1 MKLNKER
8 VSPLICFLLLCSFGS
23 GVVVNVCAQQSQ
35 EQQRGRRVI
44 YTTRNASASL
54 YDASACQRNA
64 SAFRYNAFASTRDT
78 PASPCDASATA
89 YNASAST
96 RNTSAIT
103 CNASAM
109 ACDASAMARVVPGNA
124 PQTVEDLRAR
134 IRRILSNPQLAPAF
148 VGVKAVSL
156 DTGRTLFEENA
167 GKLLV
172 PASNMKM
179 YTVAAALDRLTPEYR
194 WTTSVY
200 AANRPDASG
209 ILRGDLIVY
218 GRGDP
223 SIAASFND
231 GDYTKAIDELAE
243 RIAAAGVRRVEGN
256 LVGDESY
263 FTGPPFGA
271 SWEWD
276 DLQWYYGAEV
286 SALTVNDN
294 SIDLFVKPGAS
305 VGSTCAITMG
315 PAALPHI
322 TISNRTTTTPRGTR
336 RELSV
341 YRALGENTIEV
352 GGSLPLDDKG
362 YTGEIAVARPAQMFI
377 DLLRASLLRRGVT
390 VAGQSRIFDARARRD
405 APLDTSR
412 LIEIARRQS
421 PPLSFIAAKTLKPSQ
436 NLYTELIL
444 RSLGEQQR
452 RLSII
457 PASTD
462 AHLPQTNA
470 KLTSAEAG
478 IEVVKNFLR
487 NAGANAAGIVMVD
500 GSGLSRHD
508 FVTANASVELLTYIS
523 QRPYSSAFR
532 DALPIAGVDGTLAN
546 RMKGTAATGNV
557 RAKTGTVEAVS
568 SLSGYATSAAGER
581 LVFSIMVN
589 NYPGGADMRRT
600 YIDAIAEL
608 LASFSG
614 KS

>member
-1 MKLNKER
+1 MALNKER
-8 VSPLICFLLLCSFGS
+8 VSTLICFLLLCSFGS
-23 GVVVNVCAQQSQ
+23 GAAAVNVFAQESQ
-35 EQQRGRRVI
+35 PQQRGRRVV
-44 YTTRNASASL
+44 SA
-54 YDASACQRNA
+54 
-64 SAFRYNAFASTRDT
+64 T
-78 PASPCDASATA
+78 PAVSAAPAASATVRA
-89 YNASAST
+89 ASA
-96 RNTSAIT
+96 
-103 CNASAM
+103 
-109 ACDASAMARVVPGNA
+109 NA

-134 IRRILSNPQLAPAF
+134 IRRILSSPQLAPAF
-148 VGVKAVSL
+148 VAVKVVSL

-179 YTVAAALDRLTPEYR
+179 YTVAAALDRLTPEFR

-209 ILRGDLIVY
+209 TLRADLIVY

-243 RIAAAGVRRVEGN
+243 RIAAAGVRRVEGA

-263 FTGPPFGA
+263 FTGPPYGTG
-271 SWEWD
+271 WEWN

-305 VGSTCAITMG
+305 VGSSCTITTG

-322 TISNRTTTTPRGTR
+322 TISNRTTTTTRGTR

-352 GGSLPLDDKG
+352 GGSLPLDDRG
-362 YTGEIAVARPAQMFI
+362 YTGEIAVARPAQMFV
-377 DLLRASLLRRGVT
+377 DLLRASLNNRGIV
-390 VAGQSRIFDARARRD
+390 VAGTSRVIDARVRRNI
-405 APLDTSR
+405 PLDTSK
-412 LIEIARRQS
+412 LVELAKRQS
-421 PPLSFIAAKTLKPSQ
+421 PPLGLIAAKTLKPSQ
-436 NLYTELIL
+436 NLYTELTL
-444 RSLGEQQR
+444 RTLGEREGRIAAVPSMPGSEQR
-452 RLSII
+452 
-457 PASTD
+457 AT
-462 AHLPQTNA
+462 QTNA
-470 KLTSAEAG
+470 SLTSAEAG
-478 IEVVKNFLR
+478 IAVVKAFLQR
-487 NAGANAAGIVMVD
+487 AGVGAEGIVMND

-508 FVTANASVELLTYIS
+508 FVTADASVKLLAYIS
-523 QRPYSSAFR
+523 RLPFSNVFR
-532 DALPIAGVDGTLAN
+532 DALPVAGIDGTLAN

-608 LASFSG
+608 LASFNGRS
-614 KS
+614 

>member
-1 MKLNKER
+1 MALNKER
-8 VSPLICFLLLCSFGS
+8 VSTLICFLLLCSFGS

-35 EQQRGRRVI
+35 EQQRERRVI

-103 CNASAM
+103 CNASAT
-109 ACDASAMARVVPGNA
+109 ACDASANARVVPGNA

-390 VAGQSRIFDARARRD
+390 IAGQSRIFDARARRD

-412 LIEIARRQS
+412 LIEVARRQS

-452 RLSII
+452 RLSTI

-462 AHLPQTNA
+462 ARSPQTNA

-478 IEVVKNFLR
+478 IEVVKTFLR

-523 QRPYSSAFR
+523 HRPYSSAFR

-589 NYPGGADMRRT
+589 NYPGGADIRRT

-608 LASFSG
+608 LASFNGRS
-614 KS
+614 

>member
-8 VSPLICFLLLCSFGS
+8 VSTLICFLLLCSFGS
-23 GVVVNVCAQQSQ
+23 GAVVVNVFAQEPQ
-35 EQQRGRRVI
+35 QQRERRVV
-44 YTTRNASASL
+44 SA
-54 YDASACQRNA
+54 
-64 SAFRYNAFASTRDT
+64 T
-78 PASPCDASATA
+78 PAVSTTPTASATVRA
-89 YNASAST
+89 ASA
-96 RNTSAIT
+96 
-103 CNASAM
+103 
-109 ACDASAMARVVPGNA
+109 NA
-124 PQTVEDLRAR
+124 PQTIEDLRSR
-134 IRRILSNPQLAPAF
+134 IRQILSSPQLAPAF
-148 VGVKAVSL
+148 VGVKVVSL

-179 YTVAAALDRLTPEYR
+179 YTMAAALDRLTPEFR

-209 ILRGDLIVY
+209 TLRGDLIVY

-243 RIAAAGVRRVEGN
+243 RIAAAGVRRVEGA

-263 FTGPPFGA
+263 FTGAPYGA
-271 SWEWD
+271 GWEWD

-305 VGSTCAITMG
+305 VGSSCTIATG
-315 PAALPHI
+315 PAQLPHI
-322 TISNRTTTTPRGTR
+322 TIKNLTTTTARGTR

-341 YRALGENTIEV
+341 YRDLGANTIEV
-352 GGSLPLDDKG
+352 GGSLPLDDRG
-362 YTGEIAVARPAQMFI
+362 YTGEIAVARPAQMFV
-377 DLLRASLLRRGVT
+377 DLLRASLSRRGVT
-390 VAGQSRIFDARARRD
+390 IAGQSQIIDARARRNI
-405 APLDTSR
+405 PLDTSK
-412 LIEIARRQS
+412 LFELAKRQS

-436 NLYTELIL
+436 NLYTELTL
-444 RSLGEQQR
+444 RTLGEQKGR
-452 RLSII
+452 IAAVPILSISGSEQQRT
-457 PASTD
+457 A
-462 AHLPQTNA
+462 QTSA
-470 KLTSAEAG
+470 RSTSAEAG
-478 IEVVKNFLR
+478 INVVKAFLQR
-487 NAGANAAGIVMVD
+487 AGADAVVMND

-508 FVTANASVELLTYIS
+508 FVTADASVKLLAYIS
-523 QRPYSSAFR
+523 RLPFSNVFR
-532 DALPIAGVDGTLAN
+532 DALPLAGVDGTLAN
-546 RMKGTAATGNV
+546 RMKGTAAAGNV

-581 LVFSIMVN
+581 LVFSIIVN
-589 NYPGGADMRRT
+589 NYPGGADVRRS

-608 LASFSG
+608 LASFNG

>member
-1 MKLNKER
+1 MLLNKKCFT
-8 VSPLICFLLLCSFGS
+8 PLVCFLLLCSLSFS
-23 GVVVNVCAQQSQ
+23 AVVNAVAQQTS
-35 EQQRGRRVI
+35 EPQRERRSI
-44 YTTRNASASL
+44 A
-54 YDASACQRNA
+54 
-64 SAFRYNAFASTRDT
+64 
-78 PASPCDASATA
+78 ASATA
-89 YNASAST
+89 
-96 RNTSAIT
+96 
-103 CNASAM
+103 
-109 ACDASAMARVVPGNA
+109 RVAPANA
-124 PQTVEDLRAR
+124 PKTIEELRAR
-134 IRRILSNPQLAPAF
+134 IRQILSNPQLAPAF
-148 VGVKAVSL
+148 VGVRAVSL

-209 ILRGDLIVY
+209 TLRGDLIVY

-223 SIAASFND
+223 SIAASFYD
-231 GDYTKAIDELAE
+231 GDYTKALDELAAN
-243 RIAAAGVRRVEGN
+243 IATAGVRRVEGD
-256 LVGDESY
+256 LIGDESY
-263 FTGPPFGA
+263 FTGAPFGA
-271 SWEWD
+271 AWEWD

-305 VGSTCAITMG
+305 VGAACAVTTG

-322 TISNRTTTTPRGTR
+322 TISNRTTTSPRGTR
-336 RELSV
+336 RDVSV
-341 YRALGENTIEV
+341 YRGLGENTIEV

-377 DLLRASLLRRGVT
+377 DLLRASLLRRGIT
-390 VAGQSRIFDARARRD
+390 VAGQGRIFDARARRD
-405 APLDTSR
+405 APLDTTK
-412 LIEIARRQS
+412 LVEIANRQS
-421 PPLSFIAAKTLKPSQ
+421 PPLSLIAAKTLKPSQ
-436 NLYTELIL
+436 NLYAELIL
-444 RSLGEQQR
+444 RSLGEQQQR
-452 RLSII
+452 RLLTI
-457 PASTD
+457 PAPAAD
-462 AHLPQTNA
+462 ARSPQTNA

-478 IEVVKNFLR
+478 VEVVKTFLR
-487 NAGANAAGIVMVD
+487 NAGANAAGIMMVD

-523 QRPYSSAFR
+523 RRPYSSAFR

-568 SLSGYATSAAGER
+568 SLSGYATSATGEH

-589 NYPGGADMRRT
+589 NYPGGADVRRS

-608 LASFSG
+608 LASFNGRS
-614 KS
+614 

>member
-1 MKLNKER
+1 MALNKQH
-8 VSPLICFLLLCSFGS
+8 VSCFACFLLLCAS
-23 GVVVNVCAQQSQ
+23 GCVAVINVCAQQSP
-35 EQQRGRRVI
+35 EQRRERQVI
-44 YTTRNASASL
+44 YTSRNASAP
-54 YDASACQRNA
+54 R
-64 SAFRYNAFASTRDT
+64 
-78 PASPCDASATA
+78 
-89 YNASAST
+89 YNASAPTRDAFVSPCNAST
-96 RNTSAIT
+96 IV
-103 CNASAM
+103 CNASAIPHDTY
-109 ACDASAMARVVPGNA
+109 ATVRLASANA
-124 PQTVEDLRAR
+124 PQTVEELRTR
-134 IRRILSNPQLAPAF
+134 IRRILSDPQLAPAF
-148 VGVKAVSL
+148 VAVKAASL

-172 PASNMKM
+172 PASNMKI

-200 AANRPDASG
+200 GANRPDASG
-209 ILRGDLIVY
+209 TLRGDLIIY

-231 GDYTKAIDELAE
+231 GDYTKAIDDLAL
-243 RIAAAGVRRVEGN
+243 RIAAAGVRRVEGA

-305 VGSTCAITMG
+305 VGSTCAITTG
-315 PAALPHI
+315 PAQLPHI
-322 TISNRTTTTPRGTR
+322 TISNRTTTTARGTR

-352 GGSLPLDDKG
+352 GGSLPLDDRG

-377 DLLRASLLRRGVT
+377 DLLRASLSRRGVT
-390 VAGQSRIFDARARRD
+390 VTGQSQVIDARARLD

-457 PASTD
+457 PASAD
-462 AHLPQTNA
+462 ARSPQTNA

-478 IEVVKNFLR
+478 IEAVKTFLR

-508 FVTANASVELLTYIS
+508 FVTANASVELLAYIS
-523 QRPYSSAFR
+523 RRPYSSAFR
-532 DALPIAGVDGTLAN
+532 DALPVAGVDGTLAN
-546 RMKGTAATGNV
+546 RMKGTAAAGNV
-557 RAKTGTVEAVS
+557 RAKTGTVEAVA

-589 NYPGGADMRRT
+589 NYPGAASDIRRN

-608 LASFSG
+608 LASFNGRS
-614 KS
+614 

>member
-1 MKLNKER
+1 MSINKER
-8 VSPLICFLLLCSFGS
+8 ISRFVCFLLLCSLSFS
-23 GVVVNVCAQQSQ
+23 AVVNAVAQQTP
-35 EQQRGRRVI
+35 EPQRERQSI
-44 YTTRNASASL
+44 A
-54 YDASACQRNA
+54 
-64 SAFRYNAFASTRDT
+64 
-78 PASPCDASATA
+78 ASATA
-89 YNASAST
+89 RVAPASAPKT
-96 RNTSAIT
+96 I
-103 CNASAM
+103 
-109 ACDASAMARVVPGNA
+109 
-124 PQTVEDLRAR
+124 EELRAR
-134 IRRILSNPQLAPAF
+134 IREVLSNPQLAPAF
-148 VGVKAVSL
+148 VGIKAVSL
-156 DTGRTLFEENA
+156 DTGRTLYEENA

-179 YTVAAALDRLTPEYR
+179 YTVAAALDRLTPNFR

-200 AANRPDASG
+200 AANRPDATG
-209 ILRGDLIVY
+209 AIRGDLIVY

-223 SIAASFND
+223 SIAASFYE
-231 GDYTKAIDELAE
+231 GDYTKALDELAS
-243 RIAAAGVRRVEGN
+243 RIQTAGVRRVEGD

-305 VGSTCAITMG
+305 VGAACAVTTG

-322 TISNRTTTTPRGTR
+322 TISNRTTTTLRGTR
-336 RELSV
+336 RDVSV
-341 YRALGENTIEV
+341 YRGLGENTIEV

-362 YTGEIAVARPAQMFI
+362 YTGEVAVARPAQMFV
-377 DLLRASLLRRGVT
+377 DLLRASLLRHGIIIT
-390 VAGQSRIFDARARRD
+390 GQGQVVDARARRD
-405 APLDTSR
+405 APLDTTK
-412 LIEIARRQS
+412 LVEIANRQS
-421 PPLSFIAAKTLKPSQ
+421 PPLSLIAAKTLKPSQ

-444 RSLGEQQR
+444 RTLGEQQR
-452 RLSII
+452 RALIV
-457 PASTD
+457 PAIVDTRS
-462 AHLPQTNA
+462 PQTNA

-478 IEVVKNFLR
+478 IEVVKTFLR
-487 NAGANAAGIVMVD
+487 DAGASAANIVMVD

-508 FVTANASVELLTYIS
+508 FVTANASVELLTFIS
-523 QRPYSSAFR
+523 RRSIANAFR
-532 DALPIAGVDGTLAN
+532 EALPIAGVDGTLAN
-546 RMKGTAATGNV
+546 RMKNTAAAGNV

-589 NYPGGADMRRT
+589 NYPGGADVRRS

>member
-1 MKLNKER
+1 MSINKER
-8 VSPLICFLLLCSFGS
+8 ISRFVCFLLLCSLSFS
-23 GVVVNVCAQQSQ
+23 AVVNAVAQQTP
-35 EQQRGRRVI
+35 EPQRERQSI
-44 YTTRNASASL
+44 A
-54 YDASACQRNA
+54 
-64 SAFRYNAFASTRDT
+64 
-78 PASPCDASATA
+78 ASATA
-89 YNASAST
+89 RVAPASAPKT
-96 RNTSAIT
+96 I
-103 CNASAM
+103 
-109 ACDASAMARVVPGNA
+109 
-124 PQTVEDLRAR
+124 EELRAR
-134 IRRILSNPQLAPAF
+134 IREVLSNPQLAPAF
-148 VGVKAVSL
+148 VGIQAVSL
-156 DTGRTLFEENA
+156 DTGRTLYEENA

-179 YTVAAALDRLTPEYR
+179 YTVAAALDRLTPNFR

-200 AANRPDASG
+200 AANRPDATG
-209 ILRGDLIVY
+209 AIRGDLIVY

-223 SIAASFND
+223 SIAASFYE
-231 GDYTKAIDELAE
+231 GDYTKALDELAS
-243 RIAAAGVRRVEGN
+243 RIQTAGVRRVEGD

-305 VGSTCAITMG
+305 VGAACAVTTG

-322 TISNRTTTTPRGTR
+322 TISNRTTTTLRGTR
-336 RELSV
+336 RDVSV
-341 YRALGENTIEV
+341 YRGLGENTIEV

-362 YTGEIAVARPAQMFI
+362 YTGEVAVARPAQMFV
-377 DLLRASLLRRGVT
+377 DLLRASLLRHGIIIT
-390 VAGQSRIFDARARRD
+390 GQGQVVDARARRD
-405 APLDTSR
+405 APLDTTK
-412 LIEIARRQS
+412 LVEIANRQS
-421 PPLSFIAAKTLKPSQ
+421 PPLSLIAAKTLKPSQ

-444 RSLGEQQR
+444 RTLGEQQR
-452 RLSII
+452 RALIV
-457 PASTD
+457 PAIVDTRS
-462 AHLPQTNA
+462 PQTNA

-478 IEVVKNFLR
+478 IEVVKTFLR
-487 NAGANAAGIVMVD
+487 DAGASAANIVMVD

-508 FVTANASVELLTYIS
+508 FVTANASVELLTFIS
-523 QRPYSSAFR
+523 RRSIANAFR
-532 DALPIAGVDGTLAN
+532 EALPIAGVDGTLAN
-546 RMKGTAATGNV
+546 RMKNTAAAGNV

-589 NYPGGADMRRT
+589 NYPGGADVRRS